1 MNAYDFSVYS
11 QSEYV
16 WYHKTERRYRIKET
30 ERQIGKEAKKLLDRN
45 HLSEIV
51 RWSIWE
57 SLAKLISAKL
67 FSQQVF
73 NQNCLILNAQ
83 SKQLKSFDNSTSLAY
98 TYVQEVEQKP
108 TKGGHSSPRPS
119 P

>member
-1 MNAYDFSVYS
+1 MQWDSGNIDKDNDNIWMLMLSASIPNQNMCDTTK
-11 QSEYV
+11 Q
-16 WYHKTERRYRIKET
+16 KKRYRLKET
-30 ERQIGKEAKKLLDRN
+30 ERQISKETQKLLDRN

-73 NQNCLILNAQ
+73 SRNYLILDAR
-83 SKQLKSFDNSTSLAY
+83 SKQLKFPKK
-98 TYVQEVEQKP
+98 V
-108 TKGGHSSPRPS
+108 
-119 P
+119 

>member
-51 RWSIWE
+51 RWSTWE
-57 SLAKLISAKL
+57 SLAELVSAKL

-73 NQNCLILNAQ
+73 SRNYLILDAR
-83 SKQLKSFDNSTSLAY
+83 SKQLKFPKK
-98 TYVQEVEQKP
+98 V
-108 TKGGHSSPRPS
+108 
-119 P
+119 